1 MSGTPPLPTDM
12 RGPQARV
19 NAQSSSH
26 GGFHHWWMQRL
37 TALALVPLS
46 IWFVVSVVGL
56 IGTDHASFTSWL
68 SSLPHAAAMVLFIVT
83 SFYHAALGLQVVVE
97 DYVHCR
103 CMKLGLL
110 IGIKLGLFALGT
122 VAVLSV
128 LKLFFAV

>member
-1 MSGTPPLPTDM
+1 M
-12 RGPQARV
+12 RSAQARV
-19 NAQSSSH
+19 NAQSSAH

-37 TALALVPLS
+37 TAVALVPLS

-56 IGTDHASFTSWL
+56 IGADYASFTAWMG
-68 SSLPHAAAMVLFIVT
+68 SLPHAAAMVLFIVA

-97 DYVHCR
+97 DYIHCA
-103 CMKLGLL
+103 CVKLGLL